1 MSLTVTSYPHA
12 TVNGETSR
20 WNAVHHPI
28 TYIVSRRDQNVQL
41 RFTNTVGE
49 TYLNMVG
56 AVGASAVVGTYIQY
70 FAPNGTVYTLQIL
83 SVSTN
88 SIQVSGSFS
97 GTVAGGAVNYLG
109 RQGYYIETEVLH
121 VGETST
127 FESLGRMQHVTD
139 NEGNIEINVAT
150 WLESKKIF
158 PNTFEY
164 DQINKAI
171 YGEGGKYSLRF
182 VEYYDGR
189 AYIVGQ
195 LFDVDFW
202 TNSAKQVGDVHGS
215 NMAEYC
221 PTVDDLRPNKAK
233 FLTAFETLTYFEGFP
248 FSLSFIYS
256 DNIAPFQTTREEE
269 RFDIN
274 GVSVST
280 ASNGLFET
288 ERWNVNRLMIA
299 QSYLSEVDSLEVW
312 LNNTGDPL
320 DTNEV
325 EAVPG
330 DYVVS
335 GVFATA
341 EVDINNQVRFP

>member
-1 MSLTVTSYPHA
+1 MSLTVTQYPHA

-28 TYIVSRRDQNVQL
+28 NYIVQRRDQAVQL
-41 RFTNTVGE
+41 RFTNTLGE
-49 TYLNMVG
+49 TYINTVG
-56 AVGASAVVGTYIQY
+56 PVDASAAVGGYIQY
-70 FAPNGTVYTLQIL
+70 ITPSGQVYTLEIL
-83 SVSTN
+83 SLST
-88 SIQVSGSFS
+88 SSMQVSGSLT

-121 VGETST
+121 VDESDT
-127 FESLGRMQHVTD
+127 FESLGFMRHTTD
-139 NEGNIEINVAT
+139 NDANIEINVAT
-150 WLESKKIF
+150 WLLEKTVF

-164 DQINKAI
+164 DQINRAI

-215 NMAEYC
+215 NMGEYC

-233 FLTAFETLTYFEGFP
+233 FLTAFEQLTYFEGFP

-256 DNIAPFQTTREEE
+256 DNIAPFQITREEE
-269 RFDIN
+269 RFDLN
-274 GVSVST
+274 GASLST

-299 QSYLSEVDSLEVW
+299 ESYPSEVDTLEVW
-312 LNNTGDPL
+312 LVSGDAL
-320 DTNEV
+320 DTNEI

-330 DYVVS
+330 DYVET
-335 GVFATA
+335 GVFAVA
-341 EVDINNQVRFP
+341 ETNVNQSVKFP